1 MKTLNLKISKCN
13 DCPYCIHD
21 KWLYG
26 FVCHAMKDP
35 CRIANTDNKE
45 IKIPQECPLP
55 DLK

>member
-1 MKTLNLKISKCN
+1 MKTLNLKINKCN

-26 FVCHAMKDP
+26 FVCHAMNEP
-35 CRIANTDNKE
+35 CRIANEDNKKIE
-45 IKIPQECPLP
+45 IPKECPLP